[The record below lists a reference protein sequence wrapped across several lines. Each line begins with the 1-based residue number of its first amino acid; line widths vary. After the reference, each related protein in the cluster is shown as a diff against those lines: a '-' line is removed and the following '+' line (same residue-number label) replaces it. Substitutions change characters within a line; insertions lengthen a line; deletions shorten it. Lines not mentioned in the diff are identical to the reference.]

1 MVKAVEKDSGQT
13 LIVSIS
19 NMSTPAKYGVESD
32 AFNENR
38 GNFIWPLKQTVDKTI
53 PFLRTCRTHSVYYI

>member
-38 GNFIWPLKQTVDKTI
+38 GNFIWPLKQTVGKTI